1 MSSSRSF
8 GPVAE
13 QMKDALQKYSKDELI
28 DLMTHIVKTYVVE
41 GTLPLTDAKTDRSGE
56 EELAR
61 LSFPQLVLHLQM
73 HLDHREFSAFSVSGN
88 DVWVSMGN
96 QRINLTTRQNAP
108 APAPVPDPTPPEQSE
123 AQITPGGRQAF
134 GEPTREEPP
143 RPPDNARP
151 EPPEDNPDF
160 PAHDDADVS
169 ERFGM
174 LEID

>member
-1 MSSSRSF
+1 
-8 GPVAE
+8 
-13 QMKDALQKYSKDELI
+13 MKDALQKYSKDELI

-41 GTLPLTDAKTDRSGE
+41 GTLPLAPDSGATRSGE

-108 APAPVPDPTPPEQSE
+108 APAPDPVPDPPPPQQSE

-143 RPPDNARP
+143 RAPEGASP